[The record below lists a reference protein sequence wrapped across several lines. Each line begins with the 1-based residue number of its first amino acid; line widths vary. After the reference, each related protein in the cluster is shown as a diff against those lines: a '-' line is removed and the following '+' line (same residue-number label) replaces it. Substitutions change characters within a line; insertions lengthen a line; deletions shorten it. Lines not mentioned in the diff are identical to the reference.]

1 MNLSQ
6 LQYILAVD
14 KHRHFAKA
22 AKACFVTQPTLSMM
36 IHKLEEEL
44 DIKIFDRSKKPVTP
58 TEIGVQVIEQAR
70 KTLVESRKI
79 KEIVGSYKDEIDG
92 QLRLGVIP
100 TLAPYLLPLFIQSFL
115 KKYPLIRLKISE
127 YTTETIIDKLEKGEI
142 DVGILVTPLNQ
153 KYLVETPLFYETFMI
168 YSSYQYDKE
177 YLLPEDLNLHNLWLL
192 EEGHCFRSQILNL
205 CELRKKEDLQLE
217 YAAGSIETLRQLV
230 ENQQGVTIL
239 PELSTRYLSTENR
252 GKLMPFQPPAPAR
265 EVSLVTH
272 QDFVKKRLV
281 EILQEEIMASL
292 PKEILERKEF
302 ERIDI

>member
-6 LQYILAVD
+6 LEYILAVD

-58 TEIGVQVIEQAR
+58 TEIGIQVIEQAR

-79 KEIVGSYKDEIDG
+79 KEIVGSYKDKIDG

-127 YTTETIIDKLEKGEI
+127 YTTENIIDKLEKGEI
-142 DVGILVTPLNQ
+142 DVGILVTPLNH

-168 YSSYQYDKE
+168 YSSYQYDKK
-177 YLLPEDLNLHNLWLL
+177 YLLPEDLNLNNLWLL

-205 CELRKKEDLQLE
+205 CELRKKEDLQFE

-230 ENQQGVTIL
+230 ENQQGITIL
-239 PELSTRYLSTENR
+239 PELSTRHLSKENR
-252 GKLMPFQPPAPAR
+252 KKIMPFQPPAPAR

-281 EILQEEIMASL
+281 KILKEEIMAAL
-292 PKEILERKEF
+292 PKEIVERKEF
-302 ERIDI
+302 ERIEI

>member
-1 MNLSQ
+1 MNLNQ
-6 LQYILAVD
+6 LEYILAVD
-14 KHRHFAKA
+14 KYRHFAKA

-44 DIKIFDRSKKPVTP
+44 EVKIFDRSKKPVSP
-58 TEIGVQVIEQAR
+58 TEVGTQIIEQAR

-79 KEIVGSYKDEIDG
+79 KELVGSYKDEIDG

-115 KKYPLIRLKISE
+115 KKYPLIHLKISE
-127 YTTETIIDKLEKGEI
+127 FTTETIIDKLEKGAI
-142 DVGILVTPLNQ
+142 DVGILVTPLHH
-153 KYLVETPLFYETFMI
+153 KRLSETPLFYETFMI
-168 YSSYQYDKE
+168 YSSYQYDKK

-239 PELSTRYLSTENR
+239 PELSTRYLSEEKR
-252 GKLMPFQPPAPAR
+252 KKLMPFQPPAPAR

-281 EILQEEIMASL
+281 AILQKEIMASL
-292 PKEILERKEF
+292 PQEIVERKEF
-302 ERIDI
+302 ERIEI

>member
-6 LQYILAVD
+6 LEYILAVD

-44 DIKIFDRSKKPVTP
+44 DIKIFDRSKKPVMP

-79 KEIVGSYKDEIDG
+79 KEIVGSYKDEVDG

-127 YTTETIIDKLEKGEI
+127 YTTENIIDKLEKGEI
-142 DVGILVTPLNQ
+142 DVGILVTPLNH
-153 KYLVETPLFYETFMI
+153 KYLIETPLFYETFMI

-239 PELSTRYLSTENR
+239 PELSTRYLSEENR
-252 GKLMPFQPPAPAR
+252 SKLMPFQPPAPAR

-272 QDFVKKRLV
+272 QDFVKKRLAKILKE
-281 EILQEEIMASL
+281 EILASL
-292 PKEILERKEF
+292 PKEILERKEY
-302 ERIDI
+302 ERIEI

>member
-6 LQYILAVD
+6 LTYILALD

-79 KEIVGSYKDEIDG
+79 KEIVGSYKDEVNG

-127 YTTETIIDKLEKGEI
+127 YTTENIIDKLEKGEI
-142 DVGILVTPLNQ
+142 DVGILVTPLNH
-153 KYLVETPLFYETFMI
+153 KRLVETPLFYETFMI
-168 YSSYQYDKE
+168 YSSYQYDKK

-239 PELSTRYLSTENR
+239 PELSTRYLTEENR

-281 EILQEEIMASL
+281 EILKEEIMASL

>member
-1 MNLSQ
+1 MNLNQ
-6 LQYILAVD
+6 LEYILAVD

-44 DIKIFDRSKKPVTP
+44 DVKIFDRRKKPVLP
-58 TEIGVQVIEQAR
+58 TEIGVQIIEQAR

-79 KEIVGSYKDEIDG
+79 KELVGSYKDEVDG

-127 YTTETIIDKLEKGEI
+127 YTTETIIDKLEKGAI
-142 DVGILVTPLNQ
+142 DVGILVTPLNH
-153 KYLVETPLFYETFMI
+153 KRLSETPLFYETFLI
-168 YSSYQYDKE
+168 YSSYQYDKK

-205 CELRKKEDLQLE
+205 CELRKKEELQLE

-239 PELSTRYLSTENR
+239 PELSTRYLSDEKR
-252 GKLMPFQPPAPAR
+252 KKLMPFRPPAPAR

-272 QDFVKKRLV
+272 QDFVKRRLV
-281 EILQEEIMASL
+281 DILQKEIIASL
-292 PKEILERKEF
+292 PQEIVERKEF